1 MNYPVWQLDFFG
13 GGLIIALIAVL
24 HVYISHFAIGG
35 GLFLVLTEM
44 KGYREGSQ
52 PILDYTRKHTKFFL
66 LLTLVLGA
74 ITGVGIWFTIA
85 LIAPAATSILI
96 HNFVF
101 GWAIEWVF
109 FLGEIVA
116 ILIYSQTFGRMER
129 RSHLIIGWLYF
140 LFAWLSLFAINGIIG
155 FMLTPGEWQ
164 HTGNFWDGIFNPA
177 FWPALFFRTF
187 LCLMLA
193 GLYGFLTSTAIK
205 EEELRLR
212 MVRYC
217 ATWLLAPFL
226 LFLASA
232 WWYVQ
237 ALPEP
242 QRTWIATFSPEL
254 APFLTIFLWGSPL
267 LFLGG
272 LLMAIRLPQTAK
284 RSLAVVLLLLGITYM
299 GAFEYI
305 REGSRRPF
313 TLFGHIYANSILV
326 KDLEAVQAKGI
337 LASAKWIPQEI
348 TEENRLAVGRQLFNI
363 TCLPCHSV
371 GGPMRDIKKMSAKYG
386 TVYAMEAEISGQGKL
401 IRCMP
406 PFPGNNR
413 ERHALASYI
422 IEGLQGRKPEA
433 APTPIPLNAAPLA
446 PLPFD
451 SEQDTY
457 VLLAW
462 NNLGMHSLSDADG
475 SFSLMPPA
483 NDLFAQLIKRGPTPE
498 LVTEGVVLSFRVE
511 PGFEKPAMQVEFWKH
526 LPSLFGMNLPANVGL
541 SGQGLSGTMLPE
553 KNGKAFVAEKVPVVP
568 YPAQGGYQPYPSFTI
583 EAREKG
589 TNTLLASTRMVAPV
603 STEMGCKTCHGG
615 GWRKGSAGISDAT
628 AGDILSMHDRL
639 SKTNL
644 VALAK
649 AGKPVLC
656 QGCHPDSALNAPGKG
671 TQLNLSASIHGF
683 HANFLTGR
691 GAEACALC
699 HPSNPQ
705 GATRFLRGVHHDAG
719 LDCTNCHGT
728 LEDHALALLLAEK
741 NSGKAGADRLM
752 KHLKPRTTATLAG
765 IKPRTPWQH
774 QPDCL
779 TCHVN
784 FGPPEADSAFNVWTA
799 GGDDLYRN
807 RKDESGSIHCAAC
820 HGSTHAEYPATNPYE
835 RERDNFGPRQYQANP
850 YPIGANRNCKVCHT
864 IDMDTDMHHPNSLGM
879 MRNTRE

>member
-1 MNYPVWQLDFFG
+1 MNYPVWQLDFAG
-13 GGLIIALIAVL
+13 GGLFIALIAIL

-52 PILDYTRKHTKFFL
+52 PILDYTRKHTRFFL

-74 ITGVGIWFTIA
+74 MTGVGIWFTIA

-109 FLGEIVA
+109 FLAEIVS
-116 ILIYSQTFGRMER
+116 ILIYYQTFGRMER

-140 LFAWLSLFAINGIIG
+140 IFAWLSLFAINGIIG
-155 FMLTPGEWQ
+155 FMLTPGEWLT
-164 HTGNFWDGIFNPA
+164 TGNFWDGIFNPA

-193 GLYGFLTSTAIK
+193 GLYGFLTSTGIK
-205 EEELRLR
+205 EEAFRLR

-242 QRTWIATFSPEL
+242 QRAWIANFSPEL
-254 APFLTIFLWGSPL
+254 APFLTVFLWGSSL

-272 LLMAIRLPQTAK
+272 LLMVIRLPQTAT

-313 TLFGHIYANSILV
+313 TLFGHIYANSILA
-326 KDLEAVQAKGI
+326 KDLETVQAQGI
-337 LASAKWIPQEI
+337 LASAKWVNKEI
-348 TEENRLAVGRQLFNI
+348 TEKNRLLVGRQLFNI
-363 TCLPCHSV
+363 MCSPCHSV
-371 GGPMRDIKKMSAKYG
+371 GGPMRDIKKLSAKYDS
-386 TVYAMEAEISGQGKL
+386 VFALEAGISGQGKL
-401 IRCMP
+401 NLSMP
-406 PFPGNNR
+406 PFPGTDQ
-413 ERHALASYI
+413 ERHALAAFI
-422 IEGLQGRKPEA
+422 MEGLHGKKQA
-433 APTPIPLNAAPLA
+433 AEPPVALKAPPLA

-451 SEQDTY
+451 QVKDDY

-462 NNLGMHSLSDADG
+462 NNLGMHSISDADG

-483 NDLFAQLIKRGPTPE
+483 NNLFAQLIRCGPTPE
-498 LVTEGVVLSFRVE
+498 VVTEGVVLSFRVE
-511 PGFEKPAMQVEFWKH
+511 PGFERPARQVEFWKY
-526 LPSLFGMNLPANVGL
+526 LPSLFGLARPDNTGL
-541 SGQGLSGTMLPE
+541 SGQSLSGTMQRKKE
-553 KNGKAFVAEKVPVVP
+553 GKAFVAEKVPVVP

-583 EAREKG
+583 EARNQT
-589 TNTLLASTRMVAPV
+589 TNTLLAATRMVAPV
-603 STEMGCKTCHGG
+603 ATEMGCKTCHGG
-615 GWRKGSAGISDAT
+615 GWRKETAGISAAT
-628 AGDILSMHDRL
+628 AQGILAVHDRR
-639 SKTNL
+639 SKTRL
-644 VALAK
+644 LALAK

-656 QGCHPDSALNAPGKG
+656 QGCHPDPMLNAPGKPG
-671 TQLNLSASIHGF
+671 LLNLSAAIHGF
-683 HANFLTGR
+683 HANFLSGR

-705 GATRFLRGVHHDAG
+705 GATRFLRSVHHEAG
-719 LDCTNCHGT
+719 LDCLNCHGA

-741 NSGKAGADRLM
+741 KAGKAGAERLM
-752 KHLKPRTTATLAG
+752 QHLKPSGAVALVG
-765 IKPRTPWQH
+765 IQPRTPWLQ

-779 TCHVN
+779 TCHIN
-784 FGPPEADSAFNVWTA
+784 FAPPEADSAFNVWTA
-799 GGDDLYRN
+799 GGEGLYRN
-807 RKDESGSIHCAAC
+807 RLDDSGSIHCAAC
-820 HGSTHAEYPATNPYE
+820 HGSPHAEYPATNPYE
-835 RERDNFGPRQYQANP
+835 KERDNFGPRQYQGNP
-850 YPIGANRNCKVCHT
+850 YPLGANRNCKVCHT
-864 IDMDTDMHHPNSLGM
+864 IDMDTDLHHPNSLGM

>member
-1 MNYPVWQLDFFG
+1 MNYPVWQLDFSG
-13 GGLIIALIAVL
+13 GGLLIACIAIL

-101 GWAIEWVF
+101 AWAIEWVF
-109 FLGEIVA
+109 FLAEIVS
-116 ILIYSQTFGRMER
+116 ILIYYQTFGRMER
-129 RSHLIIGWLYF
+129 RNHLIIGWLYF
-140 LFAWLSLFAINGIIG
+140 IFAWLSLFAINGIIG
-155 FMLTPGEWQ
+155 FMLTPGEWLRT
-164 HTGNFWDGIFNPA
+164 HNFWDGFFNPT

-193 GLYGFLTSTAIK
+193 GIYGFLTSTAIK
-205 EEELRLR
+205 EQTLRLR

-232 WWYVQ
+232 WWYIQ

-242 QRTWIATFSPEL
+242 QRGWIANFSPEL
-254 APFLTIFLWGSPL
+254 APFLTLFLWASPL

-272 LLMAIRLPQTAK
+272 LLMVIRLPQTAT

-299 GAFEYI
+299 GSFEYI

-313 TLFGHIYANSILV
+313 TLYGHIYANSILA
-326 KDLEAVQAKGI
+326 KNLNTVQAQGI
-337 LASAKWIPQEI
+337 LASAKWANKEI
-348 TEENRLAVGRQLFNI
+348 TGENRLVVGRQLFNI
-363 TCLPCHSV
+363 MCSSCHSI
-371 GGPMRDIKKMSAKYG
+371 GGPIRDIRKLSLKYES
-386 TVYAMEAEISGQGKL
+386 VYVMESEISGQGKL
-401 IRCMP
+401 ISGCMP
-406 PFPGNNR
+406 PFPGTEA
-413 ERHALASYI
+413 ERNALATFL
-422 IEGLQGRKPEA
+422 IEGLQGKKLP
-433 APTPIPLNAAPLA
+433 APPTTHSAPPLS

-451 SEQDTY
+451 PEQSGY

-462 NNLGMHSLSDADG
+462 NNLGMHSISDADG
-475 SFSLMPPA
+475 SFSLMPPG

-498 LVTEGVVLSFRVE
+498 VVTGGVVLSFRVG
-511 PGFEKPAMQVEFWKH
+511 PGFEKPARQVNFWKA
-526 LPSLFGMNLPANVGL
+526 PSLFGISLPDNIGL
-541 SGQGLSGTMLPE
+541 SGQGLSGAMLLQ
-553 KNGKAFVAEKVPVVP
+553 KGGKAFVAEKVPVVP
-568 YPAQGGYQPYPSFTI
+568 YPAQGGYHPYPTFTI
-583 EAREKG
+583 EARDKG
-589 TNTLLASTRMVAPV
+589 TNALLATTRMVAPV

-615 GWRKGSAGISDAT
+615 GWRRETTGLSVAT
-628 AGDILSMHDRL
+628 ARDILTMHDRFN
-639 SKTNL
+639 KTTL

-656 QGCHPDSALNAPGKG
+656 QSCHPDPLLKAPGKPG
-671 TQLNLSASIHGF
+671 LLNLSASIHGF
-683 HANFLTGR
+683 HANFLGGR

-705 GATRFLRGVHHDAG
+705 GVTRFLRGIHHDAG
-719 LDCTNCHGT
+719 LDCTNCHGA

-741 NSGKAGADRLM
+741 KAGKAGADRLM
-752 KHLKPRTTATLAG
+752 QHLKPRLAADLAG
-765 IKPRTPWQH
+765 IQPRTPWRL

-784 FGPPEADSAFNVWTA
+784 FAPPEVDSAFGVWTT
-799 GGDDLYRN
+799 GNDTLYRN
-807 RKDESGSIHCAAC
+807 RHDDSGSIHCAAC
-820 HGSTHAEYPATNPYE
+820 HGSPHAEYPATNPYE
-835 RERDNFGPRQYQANP
+835 KERDNFGPRQYQGNP
-850 YPIGANRNCKVCHT
+850 YPLGANRNCKVCHT
-864 IDMDTDMHHPNSLGM
+864 IDMNTDMHHPNSLGM

>member
-1 MNYPVWQLDFFG
+1 MNYPVWQLDFSG
-13 GGLIIALIAVL
+13 GGLLIACIAVF

-44 KGYREGSQ
+44 KGYRESSQ
-52 PILDYTRKHTKFFL
+52 AILDYTRQHTKFFL

-101 GWAIEWVF
+101 AWAIEWVF
-109 FLGEIVA
+109 FFAEIVS
-116 ILIYSQTFGRMER
+116 ILIYYQTFGRMER
-129 RSHLIIGWLYF
+129 HNHLIIGWLYF
-140 LFAWLSLFAINGIIG
+140 IFAWLSLFAINGIIG
-155 FMLTPGEWQ
+155 FMLTPGEWLR
-164 HTGNFWDGIFNPA
+164 TGNFWDGFFNPT

-205 EEELRLR
+205 EQTLRLR

-237 ALPEP
+237 SLPEP
-242 QRTWIATFSPEL
+242 QSAWIANFSPEL
-254 APFLTIFLWGSPL
+254 APFLTVFLWASPL

-272 LLMAIRLPQTAK
+272 LIMVIRLPQTAT
-284 RSLAVVLLLLGITYM
+284 RTLAVVLLLLGITYM
-299 GAFEYI
+299 GSFEYI

-313 TLFGHIYANSILV
+313 TLYGHIYANSILA
-326 KDLEAVQAKGI
+326 KNLDAIQAQGI
-337 LASAKWIPQEI
+337 LTSAKWVTKEI
-348 TEENRLAVGRQLFNI
+348 TEENRLVVGRQLFNI
-363 TCLPCHSV
+363 MCSSCHSV
-371 GGPMRDIKKMSAKYG
+371 GGPMRDIKKMSAKYES
-386 TVYAMEAEISGQGKL
+386 VYAMESEISGQGKL

-406 PFPGNNR
+406 PFPGNDQ
-413 ERHALASYI
+413 ERHALASFI
-422 IEGLQGRKPEA
+422 VESLRDRKALVAENP
-433 APTPIPLNAAPLA
+433 APLSAPPLA
-446 PLPFD
+446 PLPFNP
-451 SEQDTY
+451 EQSGY

-462 NNLGMHSLSDADG
+462 NNLGMHSISDADG
-475 SFSLMPPA
+475 YFSLMPPG

-498 LVTEGVVLSFRVE
+498 VVTEGVVLFFRVG
-511 PGFEKPAMQVEFWKH
+511 PGFEKPARQVNFWKA
-526 LPSLFGMNLPANVGL
+526 PSLSGISLPDNIGL
-541 SGQGLSGTMLPE
+541 SGQGLSGTMLL
-553 KNGKAFVAEKVPVVP
+553 KKGDKAFVAEKVPVVP
-568 YPAQGGYQPYPSFTI
+568 YPAQGGYHPYPTFTI
-583 EAREKG
+583 EARDKS
-589 TNTLLASTRMVAPV
+589 TNALLATTRMVAPV
-603 STEMGCKTCHGG
+603 ATEMGCKTCHGG
-615 GWRKGSAGISDAT
+615 GWRRGTTGLSVAT
-628 AGDILSMHDRL
+628 AHDILAMHDRFN
-639 SKTNL
+639 KTTL
-644 VALAK
+644 VGLAK

-656 QGCHPDSALNAPGKG
+656 QSCHPDPMLNAPGKAG
-671 TQLNLSASIHGF
+671 VLNLSASIHGF
-683 HANFLTGR
+683 HANFLSGR

-705 GATRFLRGVHHDAG
+705 GATRSFRGIHHDAG
-719 LDCTNCHGT
+719 LDCTNCHGA

-741 NSGKAGADRLM
+741 KAGKAGADRLM
-752 KHLKPRTTATLAG
+752 QHLKPRLATGLAG
-765 IKPRTPWQH
+765 IQPRTPWQQ

-784 FGPPEADSAFNVWTA
+784 FAPPETDSAFNVW
-799 GGDDLYRN
+799 GKDGKDLYRN
-807 RKDESGSIHCAAC
+807 RHDDFGSIHCAAC

-835 RERDNFGPRQYQANP
+835 KERDNFGPRQYQGNP
-850 YPIGANRNCKVCHT
+850 YPLGANRNCKVCHT

-879 MRNTRE
+879 MRNTRD

>member
-1 MNYPVWQLDFFG
+1 MNYPVWQLDFAG
-13 GGLIIALIAVL
+13 GGLLIALIAIL

-52 PILDYTRKHTKFFL
+52 SILDYTRRHTRFFL

-116 ILIYSQTFGRMER
+116 ILIYYQTFGRMER
-129 RSHLIIGWLYF
+129 RSHLLIGWLYF
-140 LFAWLSLFAINGIIG
+140 IFAWLSLFAINGIIG
-155 FMLTPGEWQ
+155 VMLTPGEWLQ
-164 HTGNFWDGIFNPA
+164 TGNFWDGIFNPA

-205 EEELRLR
+205 EEAFRLR

-217 ATWLLAPFL
+217 AAWLLAPFL

-232 WWYVQ
+232 WWYVR

-242 QRTWIATFSPEL
+242 QRAWIATFSPEL
-254 APFLTIFLWGSPL
+254 APFLNIFLWGSLL

-272 LLMAIRLPQTAK
+272 LIMVIRLPKTAT

-326 KDLEAVQAKGI
+326 KDLDTVQAKGI
-337 LASAKWIPQEI
+337 VASAKWIDKEI
-348 TEENRLAVGRQLFNI
+348 TEKNRLVVGRQLFNI
-363 TCLPCHSV
+363 MCSPCHSV
-371 GGPMRDIKKMSAKYG
+371 GGPMRDIKKLSAKYG
-386 TVYAMEAEISGQGKL
+386 SVYALEAGISGQGKL
-401 IRCMP
+401 NRAMP
-406 PFPGNNR
+406 PFSGNNQ
-413 ERHALASYI
+413 ERHALAAFI
-422 IEGLQGRKPEA
+422 MDGLHGRKEQA
-433 APTPIPLNAAPLA
+433 ATLLPLATPPLA

-451 SEQDTY
+451 PEVSEY

-462 NNLGMHSLSDADG
+462 NNLGMHSISDADG

-483 NDLFAQLIKRGPTPE
+483 NDLFAQLIRRGPTPE
-498 LVTEGVVLSFRVE
+498 VVTEGVDIIFRVE
-511 PGFEKPAMQVEFWKH
+511 PGFEKPALQVAFWKD
-526 LPSLFGMNLPANVGL
+526 LPSLFGRNLPENVGL
-541 SGQGLSGTMLPE
+541 SRQGLSGFMQLTQE
-553 KNGKAFVAEKVPVVP
+553 NKSFVAKKVPVVP
-568 YPAQGGYQPYPSFTI
+568 YLAQGGYQPYPSFTI
-583 EAREKG
+583 EARDKS
-589 TNTLLASTRMVAPV
+589 TKALLAATRMVAPV
-603 STEMGCKTCHGG
+603 ATEMGCKSCHGG
-615 GWRKGSAGISDAT
+615 GWRKGVAGISAAT
-628 AGDILSMHDRL
+628 AQDILTVHDRL
-639 SKTNL
+639 SKTSL
-644 VALAK
+644 RALAK

-656 QGCHPDSALNAPGKG
+656 QGCHPDPMLNAPGKAG
-671 TQLNLSASIHGF
+671 LLNLSAAIHGF
-683 HANFLTGR
+683 HANFLSGR

-705 GATRFLRGVHHDAG
+705 GPTRFLRGVHHEAG
-719 LDCTNCHGT
+719 LDCTNCHGA
-728 LEDHALALLLAEK
+728 LENHALALLLAEK
-741 NSGKAGADRLM
+741 KVGKAGAARLM
-752 KHLKPRTTATLAG
+752 EHLKPAGTATLAG
-765 IKPRTPWQH
+765 IQPRTPWLQ

-784 FGPPEADSAFNVWTA
+784 FAPPEADSAFNTWTK
-799 GGDDLYRN
+799 GSDDLYRN
-807 RKDESGSIHCAAC
+807 RHDESGSIHCAAC
-820 HGSTHAEYPATNPYE
+820 HGSPHAEYPAGNPYE
-835 RERDNFGPRQYQANP
+835 KERDNFGPRQYQGNP
-850 YPIGANRNCKVCHT
+850 YPLGANRNCKVCHT
-864 IDMDTDMHHPNSLGM
+864 VDMDTDLHHPNSLGM

>member
-13 GGLIIALIAVL
+13 GGLLIALIAIL
-24 HVYISHFAIGG
+24 HVYIAHFAIGG

-52 PILDYTRKHTKFFL
+52 PILDYTRQHTKFFL

-74 ITGVGIWFTIA
+74 MTGVGIWFTIA

-116 ILIYSQTFGRMER
+116 ILIYYQTFGRMER
-129 RSHLIIGWLYF
+129 RSHLLIGWLYF
-140 LFAWLSLFAINGIIG
+140 IFAWLSLFAINGIIG
-155 FMLTPGEWQ
+155 FMLTPGEWLA
-164 HTGNFWDGIFNPA
+164 TGNFWDGIFNPA

-193 GLYGFLTSTAIK
+193 GLYGFLTSTGIK
-205 EEELRLR
+205 EEAFRLR

-217 ATWLLAPFL
+217 AAWLLAPFL

-242 QRTWIATFSPEL
+242 QQAWIANFSPEL
-254 APFLTIFLWGSPL
+254 APFLIIFLWASVL

-272 LLMAIRLPQTAK
+272 LLMVIRLPKTAT

-313 TLFGHIYANSILV
+313 TLYGHIYANSILV
-326 KDLEAVQAKGI
+326 KDLDAVQAKGI
-337 LASAKWIPQEI
+337 LASAKWTDKEI
-348 TEENRLAVGRQLFNI
+348 TAENRLLVGRQLFNI
-363 TCLPCHSV
+363 MCSPCHSV
-371 GGPMRDIKKMSAKYG
+371 GGPMRDIKKMSAKYES
-386 TVYAMEAEISGQGKL
+386 VYAMEAEISGQGRL

-406 PFPGNNR
+406 PFVGNTQ

-422 IEGLQGRKPEA
+422 IEGLHGRKEQTTPPPQLS
-433 APTPIPLNAAPLA
+433 APPLA

-451 SEQDTY
+451 PERDGY

-462 NNLGMHSLSDADG
+462 NSLGMHSISDADG
-475 SFSLMPPA
+475 TFSLMPPA
-483 NDLFAQLIKRGPTPE
+483 NDLFAQLVKRGPTPE
-498 LVTEGVVLSFRVE
+498 VVTEGVVLSFRVE
-511 PGFEKPAMQVEFWKH
+511 PGFEKPAAQVGFWKD
-526 LPSLFGMNLPANVGL
+526 LPALFGRSLPDNIGL
-541 SGQGLSGTMLPE
+541 SGQGLSGVMQL
-553 KNGKAFVAEKVPVVP
+553 KQAGKSFVAEKVPVVP
-568 YPAQGGYQPYPSFTI
+568 YPARGGYQPYPSFTI
-583 EAREKG
+583 EARDKG
-589 TNTLLASTRMVAPV
+589 TNTLLAATRMVAPV
-603 STEMGCKTCHGG
+603 ATEMGCKTCHGG
-615 GWRKGSAGISDAT
+615 GWRRGNTGIST
-628 AGDILSMHDRL
+628 AAAQDILTMHDRFH
-639 SKTNL
+639 KTKL
-644 VALAK
+644 AAQAK

-656 QGCHPDSALNAPGKG
+656 QSCHPDPMLNAPGKAG
-671 TQLNLSASIHGF
+671 LLNLSASIHGF
-683 HANFLTGR
+683 HANFLGGR

-699 HPSNPQ
+699 HPSSPQ
-705 GATRFLRGVHHDAG
+705 GATRFLRGIHHEAG
-719 LDCTNCHGT
+719 LDCTTCHGA

-741 NSGKAGADRLM
+741 QAGKPGAQRLM
-752 KHLKPRTTATLAG
+752 QHLTPQGATPLAG
-765 IKPRTPWQH
+765 IQPRTPWLQ

-784 FGPPEADSAFNVWTA
+784 FGPPETDSAFNAWTTGA
-799 GGDDLYRN
+799 DALYRN
-807 RKDESGSIHCAAC
+807 RHDDAGSIHCAGC
-820 HGSTHAEYPATNPYE
+820 HGSPHAEYPATNPYE
-835 RERDNFGPRQYQANP
+835 KERDNFSPRQYQSNP
-850 YPIGANRNCKVCHT
+850 YPLGANRNCKLCHT
-864 IDMDTDMHHPNSLGM
+864 IDMDTDLHHPNSLNM

>member
-13 GGLIIALIAVL
+13 GGLLIALIAIL
-24 HVYISHFAIGG
+24 HVYIAHFAIGG

-52 PILDYTRKHTKFFL
+52 PILDYTRQHTKFFL

-74 ITGVGIWFTIA
+74 MTGVGIWFTIA

-116 ILIYSQTFGRMER
+116 ILIYYQTFGRMER
-129 RSHLIIGWLYF
+129 RSHLLIGWLYF
-140 LFAWLSLFAINGIIG
+140 IFAWLSLFAINGIIG
-155 FMLTPGEWQ
+155 FMLTPGEWLA
-164 HTGNFWDGIFNPA
+164 TGNFWDGIFNPA

-193 GLYGFLTSTAIK
+193 GLYGFLTSTGIK
-205 EEELRLR
+205 EEAFRLR

-217 ATWLLAPFL
+217 AAWLLAPFL

-242 QRTWIATFSPEL
+242 QQAWIANFSPEL
-254 APFLTIFLWGSPL
+254 APFLTIFLWASVL

-272 LLMAIRLPQTAK
+272 LLMVIRLPKTAT

-313 TLFGHIYANSILV
+313 TLYGHIYANSILV
-326 KDLEAVQAKGI
+326 KDLDAVQAKGI
-337 LASAKWIPQEI
+337 LASAKWTDKEI
-348 TEENRLAVGRQLFNI
+348 TAENRLLVGRQLFNI
-363 TCLPCHSV
+363 MCSPCHSV
-371 GGPMRDIKKMSAKYG
+371 GGPMRDIKKMSAKYES
-386 TVYAMEAEISGQGKL
+386 VYAMEAEISGQGRL

-406 PFPGNNR
+406 PFVGNTQ

-422 IEGLQGRKPEA
+422 IEGLHGRKEQTTPPPQLS
-433 APTPIPLNAAPLA
+433 APPLA

-451 SEQDTY
+451 PERDGY

-462 NNLGMHSLSDADG
+462 NSLGMHSISDADG
-475 SFSLMPPA
+475 TFSLMPPA
-483 NDLFAQLIKRGPTPE
+483 NDLFAQLVRRGPTPE
-498 LVTEGVVLSFRVE
+498 VVTEGVVLSFRVE
-511 PGFEKPAMQVEFWKH
+511 PGFEKPAAQVGFWKD
-526 LPSLFGMNLPANVGL
+526 LPALFGRSLPDNIGL
-541 SGQGLSGTMLPE
+541 SGQGLSGVMQL
-553 KNGKAFVAEKVPVVP
+553 KQAGKSFVAEKVPVVP
-568 YPAQGGYQPYPSFTI
+568 YPARGGYQPYPSFTI
-583 EAREKG
+583 EARDKG
-589 TNTLLASTRMVAPV
+589 TNTLLAATRMVAPV
-603 STEMGCKTCHGG
+603 ATEMGCKTCHGG
-615 GWRKGSAGISDAT
+615 GWRRGSTGISNA
-628 AGDILSMHDRL
+628 AAQDILTMHDRFH
-639 SKTNL
+639 KTKL
-644 VALAK
+644 AAQAK

-656 QGCHPDSALNAPGKG
+656 QSCHPDPMLNAPGKAG
-671 TQLNLSASIHGF
+671 LLNLSASIHGF
-683 HANFLTGR
+683 HANFLGGR

-699 HPSNPQ
+699 HPSSPQ
-705 GATRFLRGVHHDAG
+705 GATRFHRGIHHEAG
-719 LDCTNCHGT
+719 LDCTTCHGA

-741 NSGKAGADRLM
+741 QAGKPGAQRLM
-752 KHLKPRTTATLAG
+752 QHLTPQGATPLAG
-765 IKPRTPWQH
+765 IQPRTPWLQ

-784 FGPPEADSAFNVWTA
+784 FGPPETDSAFNAWTTGA
-799 GGDDLYRN
+799 DALYRN
-807 RKDESGSIHCAAC
+807 RHDDAGSIHCAGC
-820 HGSTHAEYPATNPYE
+820 HGSPHAEYPATNPYE
-835 RERDNFGPRQYQANP
+835 KERDNFAPRQYQSNP
-850 YPIGANRNCKVCHT
+850 YPLGANRNCKLCHT
-864 IDMDTDMHHPNSLGM
+864 IDMDTDLHHPNSLNM

>member
-1 MNYPVWQLDFFG
+1 MNYPVWQLDFSG
-13 GGLIIALIAVL
+13 GGLLIALIAVL

-52 PILDYTRKHTKFFL
+52 PILDYTRQHTKFFL

-109 FLGEIVA
+109 FLGEIVS
-116 ILIYSQTFGRMER
+116 ILIYYQTFGRMER

-140 LFAWLSLFAINGIIG
+140 IFAWLSLFAINGIIG
-155 FMLTPGEWQ
+155 FMLTPGEWLT
-164 HTGNFWDGIFNPA
+164 TGNFWDGIFNPA

-193 GLYGFLTSTAIK
+193 GLYGFLTSTGIK
-205 EEELRLR
+205 EEAFRLR

-217 ATWLLAPFL
+217 AAWLLAPFL

-242 QRTWIATFSPEL
+242 QRAWIVNFSPEL
-254 APFLTIFLWGSPL
+254 APFPVVFLCVSAL

-272 LLMAIRLPQTAK
+272 LIMVIRLPKTAT
-284 RSLAVVLLLLGITYM
+284 RSLAVILLLLGITYM

-313 TLFGHIYANSILV
+313 TLYGHIYANSILV
-326 KDLEAVQAKGI
+326 KDLDTVQTQGI
-337 LASAKWIPQEI
+337 LASAKWVNKEI
-348 TEENRLAVGRQLFNI
+348 TEENRLVVGRQLFNI
-363 TCLPCHSV
+363 MCSPCHSV
-371 GGPMRDIKKMSAKYG
+371 GGPMRDIKKMSAKYES
-386 TVYAMEAEISGQGKL
+386 VYAMEAEISGQGKL

-406 PFPGNNR
+406 PFPGNAQ
-413 ERHALASYI
+413 ERHALATFI
-422 IEGLQGRKPEA
+422 IEGLHGRKPLA
-433 APTPIPLNAAPLA
+433 TKTLPLHTPPLA

-451 SEQDTY
+451 PEASEY

-462 NNLGMHSLSDADG
+462 NNLGMHSISDADG
-475 SFSLMPPA
+475 VFSLMPPA

-498 LVTEGVVLSFRVE
+498 VVTQGVALSFRMG
-511 PGFEKPAMQVEFWKH
+511 PGFEKPALQVGFWKD
-526 LPSLFGMNLPANVGL
+526 LPSLFGITLPDNIGL
-541 SGQGLSGTMLPE
+541 SGQGLSGAMQL
-553 KNGKAFVAEKVPVVP
+553 KKGGKAFIAEKVPVVP
-568 YPAQGGYQPYPSFTI
+568 YPAQGGYQPYPTVTI
-583 EAREKG
+583 EARDKG
-589 TNTLLASTRMVAPV
+589 TNTLLATTRMVAPV
-603 STEMGCKTCHGG
+603 ATEMGCKTCHGG
-615 GWRKGSAGISDAT
+615 GWRKGTAGISAAT
-628 AGDILSMHDRL
+628 AQDILAMHDRFN
-639 SKTNL
+639 KTSL
-644 VALAK
+644 AAQAK

-656 QGCHPDSALNAPGKG
+656 QGCHPDPMLNAPGKPG
-671 TQLNLSASIHGF
+671 LLNLSASIHGF
-683 HANFLTGR
+683 HANFLGGR

-699 HPSNPQ
+699 HPSSPQ
-705 GATRFLRGVHHDAG
+705 GATRFLRGIHHEAG
-719 LDCTNCHGT
+719 LDCTTCHGA
-728 LEDHALALLLAEK
+728 LEDHALSLLLAEK
-741 NSGKAGADRLM
+741 KAGKPGAARLM
-752 KHLKPRTTATLAG
+752 QHLTPQGAAGLAG
-765 IKPRTPWQH
+765 IQPRTPWLQ

-784 FGPPEADSAFNVWTA
+784 FAPPETDSAFGAWTA
-799 GGDDLYRN
+799 GADTLYRN
-807 RKDESGSIHCAAC
+807 RQDDSGSIHCAAC
-820 HGSTHAEYPATNPYE
+820 HGSPHAEYPAGNPYE
-835 RERDNFGPRQYQANP
+835 KERDNFGPRQYQGNP

>member
-1 MNYPVWQLDFFG
+1 MNYPVWQLDFSG
-13 GGLIIALIAVL
+13 GGLLIALIAVL

-52 PILDYTRKHTKFFL
+52 PILDYTRQHTKFFL

-109 FLGEIVA
+109 FLGEIVS
-116 ILIYSQTFGRMER
+116 ILIYYQTFGRMER
-129 RSHLIIGWLYF
+129 RSHLLIGWLYF
-140 LFAWLSLFAINGIIG
+140 IFAWLSLFAINGIIG
-155 FMLTPGEWQ
+155 FMLTPGEWLA
-164 HTGNFWDGIFNPA
+164 TGNFWDGIFNPA

-205 EEELRLR
+205 EEAFRLR

-217 ATWLLAPFL
+217 AAWLLAPFL

-242 QRTWIATFSPEL
+242 QRAWIANFSPEL
-254 APFLTIFLWGSPL
+254 APFLTVFLWASVL

-272 LLMAIRLPQTAK
+272 LIMVIRLPKTAT

-313 TLFGHIYANSILV
+313 TLYGHIYANSILV
-326 KDLEAVQAKGI
+326 KDLGAVQAKGI
-337 LASAKWIPQEI
+337 LASAKWTGKEI
-348 TEENRLAVGRQLFNI
+348 TAENRLVVGRQLFNI
-363 TCLPCHSV
+363 MCSPCHSV
-371 GGPMRDIKKMSAKYG
+371 GGPMRDIKKMSAKYES
-386 TVYAMEAEISGQGKL
+386 VYAMEAEISGQGRL

-406 PFPGNNR
+406 PFAGNLQ
-413 ERHALASYI
+413 ERHALAAYI
-422 IEGLQGRKPEA
+422 IEGLHNRKEQTTPPPQLS
-433 APTPIPLNAAPLA
+433 APPLA

-451 SEQDTY
+451 PEQDGY
-457 VLLAW
+457 VLIAW
-462 NNLGMHSLSDADG
+462 NSLGMHSISDADG
-475 SFSLMPPA
+475 TFSLMPPA
-483 NDLFAQLIKRGPTPE
+483 NDLFAQLIKRGPIPE
-498 LVTEGVVLSFRVE
+498 VVTEGVALSFRVE
-511 PGFEKPAMQVEFWKH
+511 QGFEKPAAQVGFWKD
-526 LPSLFGMNLPANVGL
+526 LPALFGRSLPDNIGL
-541 SGQGLSGTMLPE
+541 SGQGLSGVMQR
-553 KNGKAFVAEKVPVVP
+553 KQGGRSFVAEKVPVVP

-583 EAREKG
+583 EARDKT
-589 TNTLLASTRMVAPV
+589 TNTLLAATRMVAPV
-603 STEMGCKTCHGG
+603 ATEMGCKTCHGG
-615 GWRKGSAGISDAT
+615 GWRRGNTGIST
-628 AGDILSMHDRL
+628 AAAQDILTMHDRFH
-639 SKTNL
+639 KTK
-644 VALAK
+644 LAAQVK

-656 QGCHPDSALNAPGKG
+656 QSCHPDPILNGPGKAG
-671 TQLNLSASIHGF
+671 LLNLSASIHGF
-683 HANFLTGR
+683 HANFLGGR

-699 HPSNPQ
+699 HPSSPQ
-705 GATRFLRGVHHDAG
+705 GATRFLRGIHHEAG
-719 LDCTNCHGT
+719 LDCTTCHGA

-741 NSGKAGADRLM
+741 QAGKPGAQRLM
-752 KHLKPRTTATLAG
+752 QHLTPQGATPLAG
-765 IKPRTPWQH
+765 IQPRTPWLQ

-784 FGPPEADSAFNVWTA
+784 FGPPETDSAFNVWTTGA
-799 GGDDLYRN
+799 DALYRN
-807 RKDESGSIHCAAC
+807 RHDDAGSIHCAGC
-820 HGSTHAEYPATNPYE
+820 HGSPHAEYPATNPYE
-835 RERDNFGPRQYQANP
+835 RERDNFAPRQYQSNP
-850 YPIGANRNCKVCHT
+850 YPLGANRNCKLCHT
-864 IDMDTDMHHPNSLGM
+864 VDMDTDLHHPNSLNM

>member
-1 MNYPVWQLDFFG
+1 MNYPVWQLDFSG
-13 GGLIIALIAVL
+13 GGLLIACIAVL

-52 PILDYTRKHTKFFL
+52 PILDYTKQHTKFFL

-101 GWAIEWVF
+101 AWAIEWVF
-109 FLGEIVA
+109 FLAEIVS
-116 ILIYSQTFGRMER
+116 ILIYYQTFGRMER
-129 RSHLIIGWLYF
+129 RSHLTIGWLYF
-140 LFAWLSLFAINGIIG
+140 IFAWLSLFAINGIIG
-155 FMLTPGEWQ
+155 FMLTPGEWLRT
-164 HTGNFWDGIFNPA
+164 HNFWDGIFNPT
-177 FWPALFFRTF
+177 FWPALSFRTF

-205 EEELRLR
+205 EEAFRLR

-242 QRTWIATFSPEL
+242 QRGWIANFSPEL
-254 APFLTIFLWGSPL
+254 APFLTVFLWVSPL

-272 LLMAIRLPQTAK
+272 LIMVIRLPRTAT

-313 TLFGHIYANSILV
+313 TLYGHIYANSVLA
-326 KDLEAVQAKGI
+326 KDLDALQDQGI
-337 LASAKWIPQEI
+337 LASAKWASKEI
-348 TEENRLAVGRQLFNI
+348 TEENRLVVGRQLFNMM
-363 TCLPCHSV
+363 CSPCHSV
-371 GGPMRDIKKMSAKYG
+371 GGPMRDIKKMSAKYES
-386 TVYAMEAEISGQGKL
+386 VYAMEAEISGQGKL

-406 PFPGNNR
+406 PFPGNTQ
-413 ERHALASYI
+413 ERHALASFI
-422 IEGLQGRKPEA
+422 VEGLRGRKEAATA
-433 APTPIPLNAAPLA
+433 APTLNTPPLA

-451 SEQDTY
+451 PAQSGY

-462 NNLGMHSLSDADG
+462 NNLGMHSISDADG

-498 LVTEGVVLSFRVE
+498 IVTEGVDIVFRVE
-511 PGFEKPAMQVEFWKH
+511 PGFEKPARQVDFWKH
-526 LPSLFGMNLPANVGL
+526 LPSLFGRNLPENVGL
-541 SGQGLSGTMLPE
+541 SGQGLSGPMQL
-553 KNGKAFVAEKVPVVP
+553 KGNGKAFVAKNVPVVP

-583 EAREKG
+583 EARDKAS
-589 TNTLLASTRMVAPV
+589 NTILATTRMVAPV
-603 STEMGCKTCHGG
+603 ATEMGCKTCHGG
-615 GWRKGSAGISDAT
+615 SWRKGQAGISDTT
-628 AGDILSMHDRL
+628 AQDILSMHDRFN
-639 SKTNL
+639 KTTL
-644 VALAK
+644 AAQAK

-656 QGCHPDSALNAPGKG
+656 QSCHPDPMLNAPGKAG
-671 TQLNLSASIHGF
+671 LLNLSASIHGF
-683 HANFLTGR
+683 HANFLGGR

-699 HPSNPQ
+699 HPSSPQ
-705 GATRFLRGVHHDAG
+705 GATRFLRGVHHEAG
-719 LDCTNCHGT
+719 LDCTNCHGA

-741 NSGKAGADRLM
+741 NAGKPGAARLM
-752 KHLKPRTTATLAG
+752 QHLKSRLVAGLAG
-765 IKPRTPWQH
+765 IQPRTPWVQ

-784 FGPPEADSAFNVWTA
+784 FAPPEVDSAFNTWTTGA
-799 GGDDLYRN
+799 DTLYRN
-807 RKDESGSIHCAAC
+807 RHDDSGSIHCAAC
-820 HGSTHAEYPATNPYE
+820 HNSPHAEYPASNPYE
-835 RERDNFGPRQYQANP
+835 KERDNFGPRQYQGNP
-850 YPIGANRNCKVCHT
+850 YPLGANRNCKVCHT
-864 IDMDTDMHHPNSLGM
+864 ITMNTDMHHPNSLGM

>member
-1 MNYPVWQLDFFG
+1 MNYPVWQLDFSG
-13 GGLIIALIAVL
+13 GGLLIALIAIL

-52 PILDYTRKHTKFFL
+52 GILDYTRQHTKFFL

-116 ILIYSQTFGRMER
+116 ILIYYQTFGRMER
-129 RSHLIIGWLYF
+129 RSHLVIGWLYF
-140 LFAWLSLFAINGIIG
+140 IFAWLSLFAINGIIG
-155 FMLTPGEWQ
+155 FMLTPGEWLI
-164 HTGNFWDGIFNPA
+164 TGNFWDGFFNPA

-193 GLYGFLTSTAIK
+193 GLYGFLTSTGIK
-205 EEELRLR
+205 EQALRLR

-217 ATWLLAPFL
+217 AAWLLAPFL

-242 QRTWIATFSPEL
+242 QKTWIVNFSPEL
-254 APFLTIFLWGSPL
+254 TPFLTVFLWASPL

-272 LLMAIRLPQTAK
+272 LIMVIRLPRTAT
-284 RSLAVVLLLLGITYM
+284 RSLAVVLLLLGITCM

-313 TLFGHIYANSILV
+313 TLFGHIYANSILA
-326 KDLEAVQAKGI
+326 KDLDAVQAKGI
-337 LASAKWIPQEI
+337 LASAKWVNKEI
-348 TEENRLAVGRQLFNI
+348 TEENRLTVGRQIFNLM
-363 TCLPCHSV
+363 CSSCHSV
-371 GGPMRDIKKMSAKYG
+371 GGPMRDIKKMSARYG
-386 TVYAMEAEISGQGKL
+386 SVYAMEAGISGQGKL
-401 IRCMP
+401 IRSMP
-406 PFPGNNR
+406 PFPGSNQ
-413 ERHALASYI
+413 ERHALATFI
-422 IEGLQGRKPEA
+422 VEGLHGRKAPA
-433 APTPIPLNAAPLA
+433 AENPPPLNAPPLA

-451 SEQDTY
+451 PEQSGY

-462 NNLGMHSLSDADG
+462 NNLGMHSISDADG

-483 NDLFAQLIKRGPTPE
+483 NDLFAQLIRRGPTPE
-498 LVTEGVVLSFRVE
+498 VVTEGVVLSFRVG
-511 PGFEKPAMQVEFWKH
+511 PGFEKPARQVGFWKD
-526 LPSLFGMNLPANVGL
+526 LPSLFGMSLPDNIGL
-541 SGQGLSGTMLPE
+541 SGQGLSGVMQLKKE
-553 KNGKAFVAEKVPVVP
+553 GKAFVAEKVPVVP
-568 YPAQGGYQPYPSFTI
+568 YPAQGGYQPYPTFTI
-583 EAREKG
+583 EARDKG
-589 TNTLLASTRMVAPV
+589 TNTMLATTRMVAPV
-603 STEMGCKTCHGG
+603 ATEMGCKTCHGG
-615 GWRKGSAGISDAT
+615 GWRKGTAGISAAT
-628 AGDILSMHDRL
+628 AQDILTMHDRL
-639 SKTNL
+639 SKTSL
-644 VALAK
+644 LALAK
-649 AGKPVLC
+649 KGKPVLC
-656 QGCHPDSALNAPGKG
+656 QSCHPDPMLNSAGKAG
-671 TQLNLSASIHGF
+671 LLNLSASIHGF
-683 HANFLTGR
+683 HANFLGGR

-699 HPSNPQ
+699 HPSSPQ
-705 GATRFLRGVHHDAG
+705 GATRFLRGVHRAAG
-719 LDCTNCHGT
+719 LDCTSCHGA

-741 NSGKAGADRLM
+741 NAGKTGAARLM
-752 KHLKPRTTATLAG
+752 QHLKPLAAATLAG
-765 IKPRTPWQH
+765 IQPRTPWLQ

-784 FGPPEADSAFNVWTA
+784 FGPPEADSAFNVWAA
-799 GGDDLYRN
+799 GADTLYRN
-807 RKDESGSIHCAAC
+807 RHDDSGSIHCAGC
-820 HGSTHAEYPATNPYE
+820 HGSPHAEYPASNPYE
-835 RERDNFGPRQYQANP
+835 KERDNFGPRQYQGNP
-850 YPIGANRNCKVCHT
+850 YPLGANRNCKVCHT
-864 IDMDTDMHHPNSLGM
+864 MDMDTDLHHPNSLGM